1 MPRQTVILVVAL
13 LAAIAGGVG
22 VWAYN
27 QNNTVLDVNVGGQ
40 RLSVQAR

>member
-1 MPRQTVILVVAL
+1 MPRQSVILVVAL

-40 RLSVQAR
+40 NFTVQTR

>member
-1 MPRQTVILVVAL
+1 MNRQSAILVVAV

-27 QNNTVLDVNVGGQ
+27 QDRTVLDVSVGGQ
-40 RLSVQAR
+40 NFTVQSR